1 MPNSTQEMQFENYRP
16 RPPKPEPKAKRKR
29 KSKLKGFLWFLFFVF
44 IVLAAVAS
52 WLIWQE
58 VQTSK
63 YQAKYI
69 HQYAKTLTYDL
80 KNAPT
85 DSIIYPSYGPF
96 DERHGYS
103 KLPQYIDRLL
113 QRNFQVTQQVA
124 FSPALREYAKLGFF
138 PPYHEKAQSGLML
151 LDCRNTD
158 LYEFAYPKRV
168 YQDDDKIPNEIVNT
182 LLFIENRE
190 LWTNEEKLNPVI
202 DWPRFIVAGM
212 SQIAEMMGMNVST
225 AGGSTLAT
233 QIEKFRHSSQGL
245 TLSIKDKLLQIG
257 SASVRVYQQ
266 GEFTE
271 PARKRIIQDYL
282 NTVPLSSAPNHGEVH
297 GIGDGLWAWF
307 GTDFDTANEL
317 LASPHIKGNTEKRA
331 QVFRQV
337 VALMIAQ
344 RRPSYYLLQ
353 GHEDLENLVDS
364 HIRLLGQYYL
374 IDRKLRDAALAQ
386 KLQFKVAK
394 PQKNIHSGADKG
406 INSIRIRTAGML
418 NVGLYDL
425 DRLDLTVN
433 SSLHS
438 DLQQQVSQYLRS
450 LGNAATAE
458 KVGLLGERLLEP
470 GQLQNVL
477 YSFTL
482 YEKTKTANRVRVQT
496 DSTDQPFDIN
506 EGSKLELGSTAKLR
520 VLSTYL
526 EIIAEIHDKY
536 SQKHGIELESIVIEP
551 RDHLTRWAIDY
562 LIVNPDRRLDRML
575 DAALQ
580 REYSASPNEQFFTGG
595 GLHVFNN
602 FKKSEDYKVPT
613 LYQALQDS
621 INLPFV
627 RLMRDI
633 VNYSSS
639 MQNEGNMARLLRN
652 DKDPRREEYLR
663 VFADREGNTFVTKFY
678 RKYKKVEPTERLEL
692 FFDGQSQAETQLTA
706 AYRYLLPN
714 ESVAN
719 FKAFLQ
725 QRLPQKSYTD
735 KRINELYNKYGKDKY
750 NLPDQGYIAR
760 VHPLELWVLNYMNEH
775 PEANLNDIKDASKDQ
790 RQEVYRWLFRTR
802 HKNARDVRVRVMLE
816 VEAFLDIH
824 QRWARLGYPFESMV
838 PSLGSALG
846 SSGDRPAA
854 LAELMGII
862 QNDGYRLPTVR
873 VNQMHFAEHTP
884 YEVRLQN
891 QHTRGERVMRHE
903 VAQALKAAL
912 ANVVENGT
920 ARRLKGIFTDDNGA
934 LLAIGGK
941 TGTGDN
947 RIATQMQGGRKVAT
961 TAMNRTA
968 TFVFYLGDN
977 YFGTLTA
984 FVPGSKADDFSFTSA
999 LPLQVMKGMMPILEP
1014 FVKSSKGMCVQQE
1027 ALLEEE

>member
-1 MPNSTQEMQFENYRP
+1 LPNSTQEMQFENYRP
-16 RPPKPEPKAKRKR
+16 RPPQPEPKAKRQR
-29 KSKLKGFLWFLFFVF
+29 KPRSKGRAWFLLFILVF
-44 IVLAAVAS
+44 CLAI
-52 WLIWQE
+52 LIGQE
-58 VQTSK
+58 IKTSY
-63 YQAKYI
+63 YQSKYI
-69 HQYAKTLTYDL
+69 HQYAKTLTYKL
-80 KNAPT
+80 KNEPT
-85 DSIIYPSYGPF
+85 QSVIYPSYGPF

-124 FSPALREYAKLGFF
+124 FSPALQEYAQMGFF
-138 PPYHEKAQSGLML
+138 PPYHEKAQSGLTL

-158 LYEFAYPKRV
+158 LYEFTYPKRV

-190 LWTNEEKLNPVI
+190 LWTTEPKLNPVI
-202 DWPRFIVAGM
+202 DWPRFVVAGM
-212 SQIAEMMGMNVST
+212 SQIAEMVGMNVST

-257 SASVRVYQQ
+257 SATVRVYQQ
-266 GEFTE
+266 GEITE

-307 GTDFDTANEL
+307 GTDFDTANQL
-317 LASPHIKGNTEKRA
+317 LSSPQIKANAAKRG

-353 GHEDLENLVDS
+353 GHDDLETLVDS

-374 IDRKLRDAALAQ
+374 IDRKLRDAALGQ

-394 PQKNIHSGADKG
+394 PQRNTQSGSDKG
-406 INSIRIRTAGML
+406 VNTIRIRTAGML

-438 DLQQQVSQYLRS
+438 ELQQQVSNYLRS
-450 LGNAATAE
+450 LGQASMAE

-470 GQLQNVL
+470 SQLQNVL

-482 YEKTKTANRVRVQT
+482 YEKTETANRVRVQT

-520 VLSTYL
+520 VLTTYL

-536 SQKHGIELESIVIEP
+536 SKKHGIELESIVIEP

-602 FKKSEDYKVPT
+602 FKKTEDLKVPT
-613 LYQALQDS
+613 MYQALQDS

-678 RKYKKVEPTERLEL
+678 RKYKKVAPNERLEL
-692 FFDGQSQAETQLTA
+692 FFDGQTQAEQQLTA
-706 AYRYLLPN
+706 AYRYLQPN
-714 ESVAN
+714 ESIAA

-725 QRLPQKSYTD
+725 QRLPQNNYTD
-735 KRINELYNKYGKDKY
+735 KRIKDLYNKYGPEKY

-760 VHPLELWVLNYMNEH
+760 VHPLELWVLDYLNQH
-775 PEANLNDIKDASKDQ
+775 PEANLNDMKEASKDE

-802 HKNARDVRVRVMLE
+802 HKNARDVRVQVMLE

-873 VNQMHFAEHTP
+873 INQLHFAENTP
-884 YEVRLQN
+884 YEVRLENQN
-891 QHTRGERVMRHE
+891 TQGERVMRHE

-912 ANVVENGT
+912 GNVVQNGT
-920 ARRLKGIFTDDNGA
+920 ARRLKGIFTNDNGA
-934 LLAIGGK
+934 MLAIGGK

-947 RIATQMQGGRKVAT
+947 RIVTQMQQGRKVAT

-984 FVPGSKADDFSFTSA
+984 FVPGSKSDDFSFTSA
-999 LPLQVMKGMMPILEP
+999 LPLQVMKGMMPILAP
-1014 FVKSSKGMCVQQE
+1014 YVKSSKGMCVLQE
-1027 ALLEEE
+1027 

>member
-16 RPPKPEPKAKRKR
+16 RPPQPEPKAKRQR
-29 KSKLKGFLWFLFFVF
+29 KPRSKGRAWFLLFILVF
-44 IVLAAVAS
+44 CLAI
-52 WLIWQE
+52 LIGQE
-58 VQTSK
+58 IKTSY
-63 YQAKYI
+63 YQSKYI
-69 HQYAKTLTYDL
+69 HQYAKTLTYKL
-80 KNAPT
+80 KNEPT
-85 DSIIYPSYGPF
+85 QSVIYPSYGPF

-124 FSPALREYAKLGFF
+124 FSPALQEYAQMGFF
-138 PPYHEKAQSGLML
+138 PPYHEKAQSGLTL

-158 LYEFAYPKRV
+158 LYEFTYPKRV

-190 LWTNEEKLNPVI
+190 LWTTEPKLNPVI
-202 DWPRFIVAGM
+202 DWPRFVVAGM
-212 SQIAEMMGMNVST
+212 SQIAEMVGMNVST

-257 SASVRVYQQ
+257 SATVRVYQQ
-266 GEFTE
+266 GEITE

-307 GTDFDTANEL
+307 GTDFDTANQL
-317 LASPHIKGNTEKRA
+317 LSSPQIKANAAKRG

-353 GHEDLENLVDS
+353 GHDDLETLVDS

-374 IDRKLRDAALAQ
+374 IDRKLRDAALGQ

-394 PQKNIHSGADKG
+394 PQRNTQSGADKG
-406 INSIRIRTAGML
+406 VNTIRIRTAGML

-438 DLQQQVSQYLRS
+438 ELQQQVSNYLRS
-450 LGNAATAE
+450 LGQASMAE

-470 GQLQNVL
+470 SQLQNVL

-482 YEKTKTANRVRVQT
+482 YEKTETANRVRVQT

-520 VLSTYL
+520 VLATYL

-536 SQKHGIELESIVIEP
+536 SKKHGIELESIVIEP

-602 FKKSEDYKVPT
+602 FKKTEDLKVPT
-613 LYQALQDS
+613 MYQALQDS

-678 RKYKKVEPTERLEL
+678 RKYKKVAPNERLEL
-692 FFDGQSQAETQLTA
+692 FFDGQTQAEQQLTA
-706 AYRYLLPN
+706 AYRYLQPN
-714 ESVAN
+714 ESIAA

-725 QRLPQKSYTD
+725 QRLPQNNYTD
-735 KRINELYNKYGKDKY
+735 KRIKDLYNKYGPEKY

-760 VHPLELWVLNYMNEH
+760 VHPLELWVLDYLNQH
-775 PEANLNDIKDASKDQ
+775 PEANLNDMKEASKDE

-802 HKNARDVRVRVMLE
+802 HKNARDVRVQVMLE

-873 VNQMHFAEHTP
+873 INQLHFAENTP
-884 YEVRLQN
+884 YEVRLENQN
-891 QHTRGERVMRHE
+891 TQGERVMRHE

-912 ANVVENGT
+912 GNVVQNGT
-920 ARRLKGIFTDDNGA
+920 ARRLKGIFTNDNGA
-934 LLAIGGK
+934 MLAIGGK

-947 RIATQMQGGRKVAT
+947 RIVTQMQQGRKVAT

-984 FVPGSKADDFSFTSA
+984 FVPGSKSDDFSFTSA
-999 LPLQVMKGMMPILEP
+999 LPLQVMKGMMPILAP
-1014 FVKSSKGMCVQQE
+1014 YVKSSKGMCV
-1027 ALLEEE
+1027 LEE

>member
-16 RPPKPEPKAKRKR
+16 RPPQPEPKAKRQR
-29 KSKLKGFLWFLFFVF
+29 KPRSKGRAWFLLFILVF
-44 IVLAAVAS
+44 CLAI
-52 WLIWQE
+52 LIGQE
-58 VQTSK
+58 IKTSY
-63 YQAKYI
+63 YQSKYI
-69 HQYAKTLTYDL
+69 HQYAKTLTYKL
-80 KNAPT
+80 KNEPT
-85 DSIIYPSYGPF
+85 QSVIYPSYGPF

-124 FSPALREYAKLGFF
+124 FSPALQEYAQMGFF
-138 PPYHEKAQSGLML
+138 PPYHEKAQSGLTL

-158 LYEFAYPKRV
+158 LYEFTYPKRV

-190 LWTNEEKLNPVI
+190 LWTTEPKLNPVI
-202 DWPRFIVAGM
+202 DWPRFVVAGM
-212 SQIAEMMGMNVST
+212 SQIAEMIGMNVST

-257 SASVRVYQQ
+257 SATVRVYQQ
-266 GEFTE
+266 GEITE

-307 GTDFDTANEL
+307 GTDFDTANQL
-317 LASPHIKGNTEKRA
+317 LSSPQIKANAAKRG

-353 GHEDLENLVDS
+353 GHDDLETLVDS

-374 IDRKLRDAALAQ
+374 IDRKLRDAALGQ

-394 PQKNIHSGADKG
+394 PQRNTQSGADKG
-406 INSIRIRTAGML
+406 VNTIRIRTAGML

-438 DLQQQVSQYLRS
+438 ELQQQVSNYLRS
-450 LGNAATAE
+450 LGQASMAE

-470 GQLQNVL
+470 SQLQNVL

-482 YEKTKTANRVRVQT
+482 YEKTETANRVRVQT

-520 VLSTYL
+520 VLATYL

-536 SQKHGIELESIVIEP
+536 SKKHGIELESIVIEP

-602 FKKSEDYKVPT
+602 FKKTEDLKVPT
-613 LYQALQDS
+613 MYQALQDS

-678 RKYKKVEPTERLEL
+678 RKYKKVAPNERLEL
-692 FFDGQSQAETQLTA
+692 FFDGQTQAEQQLTA
-706 AYRYLLPN
+706 AYRYLQPN
-714 ESVAN
+714 ESIAA

-725 QRLPQKSYTD
+725 QRLPQNNYTD
-735 KRINELYNKYGKDKY
+735 KRIKDLYNKYGPEKY

-760 VHPLELWVLNYMNEH
+760 VHPLELWVLDYLNQH
-775 PEANLNDIKDASKDQ
+775 PEANLNDMKEASKDE

-802 HKNARDVRVRVMLE
+802 HKNARDVRVQVMLE

-873 VNQMHFAEHTP
+873 INQLHFAENTP
-884 YEVRLQN
+884 YEVRLENQN
-891 QHTRGERVMRHE
+891 TQGERVMRHE

-912 ANVVENGT
+912 GNVVQNGT
-920 ARRLKGIFTDDNGA
+920 ARRLKGIFTNDNGA
-934 LLAIGGK
+934 MLAIGGK

-947 RIATQMQGGRKVAT
+947 RIVTQMQQGRKVAT

-984 FVPGSKADDFSFTSA
+984 FVPGSKSDDFSFTSA
-999 LPLQVMKGMMPILEP
+999 LPLQVMKGMMPILAP
-1014 FVKSSKGMCVQQE
+1014 YVKSSKGMCV
-1027 ALLEEE
+1027 LEE

>member
-1 MPNSTQEMQFENYRP
+1 MQEMKFENYRP
-16 RPPKPEPKAKRKR
+16 RPPQPEPKVKSKRKVSA
-29 KSKLKGFLWFLFFVF
+29 KKCMWFLFFVF
-44 IVLAAVAS
+44 ILGLGI
-52 WLIWQE
+52 LIAQE
-58 VQTSK
+58 VKTSF
-63 YQAKYI
+63 YQAKYVS
-69 HQYAKTLTYDL
+69 QYAKKLTYEL
-80 KNAPT
+80 KNEPT
-85 DSIIYPSYGPF
+85 QSIIYPSYGPF

-103 KLPQYIDRLL
+103 KLPQYIERLL
-113 QRNFQVTQQVA
+113 QRNFQVTQQVT
-124 FSPALREYAKLGFF
+124 FSPALLEYAQLGFF
-138 PPYHEKAQSGLML
+138 PPYHEKAQSGLTL

-158 LYEFAYPKRV
+158 LYEFTYPKRV

-190 LWTNEEKLNPVI
+190 LWTTEEKLNPVI
-202 DWPRFIVAGM
+202 DWPRFFVGGM
-212 SQIAEMMGMNVST
+212 SQIAEMLGMNVST

-257 SASVRVYQQ
+257 SATVRVYQQ
-266 GEFTE
+266 GEKTE
-271 PARKRIIQDYL
+271 PARKRIVQDYL

-307 GTDFDTANEL
+307 GTDFDTANKL
-317 LASPHIKGNTEKRA
+317 LASPEIKANTAKRA

-353 GHEDLENLVDS
+353 GHEDLEKLVDS

-374 IDRKLRDAALAQ
+374 IDQNLRDAALAQ
-386 KLQFKVAK
+386 RLQFKVTK
-394 PQKNIHSGADKG
+394 PQRNIQSGTDKG
-406 INSIRIRTAGML
+406 VNTIRIRTAGML

-438 DLQQQVSQYLRS
+438 ELQQKVSHYLRS
-450 LGNAATAE
+450 LAQTSKAE
-458 KVGLLGERLLEP
+458 QVGLLGERLLEP
-470 GQLQNVL
+470 SQLKNVL

-482 YEKTKTANRVRVQT
+482 YERTDTANRVRVQT

-520 VLSTYL
+520 VLTTYL

-536 SQKHGIELESIVIEP
+536 ASKHGIELESIVIEP

-562 LIVNPDRRLDRML
+562 LIVNPDRRLERML
-575 DAALQ
+575 DAALK

-602 FKKSEDYKVPT
+602 FKKSEDFKVPT

-621 INLPFV
+621 VNLPFV

-663 VFADREGNTFVTKFY
+663 EFADREGNTFVTKFY
-678 RKYKKVEPTERLEL
+678 RKYKNVAPAERLKL
-692 FFDGQSQAETQLTA
+692 FFDGQSQSEQQLVA
-706 AYRYLLPN
+706 AYRYLQPY
-714 ESVAN
+714 ESMAA

-725 QRLPQKSYTD
+725 QRIPQKNYSD
-735 KRINELYNKYGKDKY
+735 RRIKELYDKYGPEKY

-760 VHPLELWVLNYMNEH
+760 VHPLELWVLDYLDQH
-775 PEANLNDIKDASKDQ
+775 PEANLNDVKEASKAQ
-790 RQEVYRWLFRTR
+790 RQEVYRWLFKTR
-802 HKNARDVRVRVMLE
+802 HKNARDVRVQVMLE

-873 VNQMHFAEHTP
+873 INQLHFAENTP

-891 QHTRGERVMRHE
+891 QNTQGERVMRHE
-903 VAQALKAAL
+903 VAQALKVAL
-912 ANVVENGT
+912 SNVVQNGT
-920 ARRLKGIFTDDNGA
+920 ARRLKGIFADDNGA
-934 LLAIGGK
+934 MLAIGGK

-947 RIATQMQGGRKVAT
+947 RIVTQMQQGRKVAT

-984 FVPGSKADDFSFTSA
+984 FVPGSKSDDFSFTSA
-999 LPLQVMKGMMPILEP
+999 LPLQVMKGMMPIIAP
-1014 FVKSSKGMCVQQE
+1014 YIKKTNGMCAVE
-1027 ALLEEE
+1027 APME

>member
-1 MPNSTQEMQFENYRP
+1 MANSTQEMKFENYRP
-16 RPPKPEPKAKRKR
+16 RPPQPEPKVKPKVRSNGRA
-29 KSKLKGFLWFLFFVF
+29 WFLFF
-44 IVLAAVAS
+44 ILILCVAI
-52 WLIWQE
+52 LIGQE
-58 VQTSK
+58 IKTSF
-63 YQAKYI
+63 YQAKYVN
-69 HQYAKTLTYDL
+69 QYAQKLTYEL
-80 KNAPT
+80 KSEPT
-85 DSIIYPSYGPF
+85 SSIIYPSYGPF

-103 KLPQYIDRLL
+103 KLPQYIDKLL
-113 QRNFQVTQQVA
+113 QRNFQITQQVA
-124 FSPALREYAKLGFF
+124 FSPALQEYAQLGFF
-138 PPYHEKAQSGLML
+138 PPYHEKAQSGLTL

-158 LYEFAYPKRV
+158 LYHFSYPKRV

-190 LWTNEEKLNPVI
+190 LWTTEARLNPVI
-202 DWPRFIVAGM
+202 DWPRFVVAGM
-212 SQIAEMMGMNVST
+212 SQIAEMIGMNVSS

-257 SASVRVYQQ
+257 SATVRVYQQ
-266 GEFTE
+266 GDNTE
-271 PARKRIIQDYL
+271 LARKRIVQDYL

-307 GTDFDTANEL
+307 GTDFNMANEL
-317 LASPHIKGNTEKRA
+317 LAAPQIKANAAKRA

-337 VALMIAQ
+337 VALVIAQ

-353 GHEDLENLVDS
+353 GREDLEHLVDS

-374 IDRKLRDAALAQ
+374 IDRGLKDAALAQ
-386 KLQFKVAK
+386 RLQFKVTS
-394 PQKNIHSGADKG
+394 PQVNPPSLAADKG
-406 INSIRIRTAGML
+406 VNTIRIRTAGVL

-438 DLQQQVSQYLRS
+438 ELQQQVSHYLRS
-450 LGNAATAE
+450 LGTVSTAE
-458 KVGLLGERLLEP
+458 QVGLLGERLLEAN
-470 GQLQNVL
+470 QLQNVL

-482 YEKTKTANRVRVQT
+482 YERTDTANRVRVQT

-520 VLSTYL
+520 VLATYL

-536 SQKHGIELESIVIEP
+536 ANKHGIELESIIIEP

-562 LIVNPDRRLDRML
+562 LIANPERRLDSML

-580 REYSASPNEQFFTGG
+580 RQYSASPNEQFFTGG

-602 FKKSEDYKVPT
+602 FKKAEDFKTPT
-613 LYQALQDS
+613 IYQALQDS

-639 MQNEGNMARLLRN
+639 MQNEGNMAQLLRN
-652 DKDPRREEYLR
+652 DKAPRREEYLR
-663 VFADREGNTFVTKFY
+663 IFADREGNTFVTKFY
-678 RKYKKVEPTERLEL
+678 RKYKQVAPNERLEL
-692 FFDGQSQAETQLTA
+692 FFGSQTQAEQQLTS
-706 AYRYLLPN
+706 AYRYLQPN
-714 ESVAN
+714 EPIAA
-719 FKAFLQ
+719 FKAFLL
-725 QRLPQKSYTD
+725 QRLPQKNYSD
-735 KRINELYNKYGKDKY
+735 KRIKELYNKYGPEKY

-760 VHPLELWVLNYMNEH
+760 VHPLELWVVDYLNQH
-775 PEANLNDIKDASKDQ
+775 PEANLNDVREASKDE
-790 RQEVYRWLFRTR
+790 RQEVYRWLFKTR
-802 HKNARDVRVRVMLE
+802 HKNARDVRVQVMLE

-824 QRWARLGYPFESMV
+824 QRWVRLGYPFESMV

-862 QNDGYRLPTVR
+862 QNDGVRLATVR
-873 VNQMHFAEHTP
+873 INKLHFAAETP

-891 QHTRGERVMRHE
+891 QITQGERVMRHE
-903 VAQALKAAL
+903 VAQALKVAL
-912 ANVVENGT
+912 ANVVQNGT
-920 ARRLKGIFTDDNGA
+920 ARRLKGLFTDDNGA
-934 LLAIGGK
+934 MLAIGGK

-947 RIATQMQGGRKVAT
+947 RIVTQMQQGRKVAT
-961 TAMNRTA
+961 TAINRTA

-984 FVPGSKADDFSFTSA
+984 FVPGSKSNDFSFTSA
-999 LPLQVMKGMMPILEP
+999 LPLQVMKGMMPILAP
-1014 FVKSSKGMCVQQE
+1014 YVKKPKGMCAAE
-1027 ALLEEE
+1027 APLE

>member
-1 MPNSTQEMQFENYRP
+1 MPNSPSEMKFENYRP
-16 RPPKPEPKAKRKR
+16 RPPQPEPKVKVKTPRKAR
-29 KSKLKGFLWFLFFVF
+29 SKGRVWFLFF
-44 IVLAAVAS
+44 I
-52 WLIWQE
+52 LICCIALLIGLE
-58 VQTSK
+58 VKTSF

-69 HQYAKTLTYDL
+69 NQHAKTLTYELD
-80 KNAPT
+80 NSPSTAV
-85 DSIIYPSYGPF
+85 IYPSYGPF

-124 FSPALREYAKLGFF
+124 FSPALLEYAQLGFF
-138 PPYHEKAQSGLML
+138 PPYHEKAQSGLTL

-190 LWTNEEKLNPVI
+190 LWTTEDKLNPVI
-202 DWPRFIVAGM
+202 DWPRFVVAGM
-212 SQIAEMMGMNVST
+212 SQIAEMVGMNVST

-266 GEFTE
+266 GENTE
-271 PARKRIIQDYL
+271 PARKRIVQDYL

-307 GTDFDTANEL
+307 GTDFDTANKL
-317 LASPHIKGNTEKRA
+317 LASPQIKGNAAKRG

-374 IDRKLRDAALAQ
+374 IDRGLRDAALAQ
-386 KLQFKVAK
+386 KLQFRVTK
-394 PQKNIHSGADKG
+394 PQRNTQSGADKG
-406 INSIRIRTAGML
+406 VNTVRIRTAGML

-438 DLQQQVSQYLRS
+438 DLQQQVSHYLRS
-450 LGNAATAE
+450 LAQVSTAE
-458 KVGLLGERLLEP
+458 QVGLLGERLLEP
-470 GQLQNVL
+470 SQLQNVL

-482 YEKTKTANRVRVQT
+482 YERTDTANRVRVQT

-520 VLSTYL
+520 VMATYL
-526 EIIAEIHDKY
+526 EIIAEIHEKY
-536 SQKHGIELESIVIEP
+536 SKKHGIELESIIIEP

-580 REYSASPNEQFFTGG
+580 REYSASTSEQFFTGG

-602 FKKSEDYKVPT
+602 FKKSEDVKTPT

-639 MQNEGNMARLLRN
+639 MQNEGNMAQLLRN
-652 DKDPRREEYLR
+652 DKDPRRDEYLR

-678 RKYKKVEPTERLEL
+678 RKYKKVAANERFGM
-692 FFDGQSQAETQLTA
+692 FFDGLSQSEQQLTS
-706 AYRYLLPN
+706 AYRYLLPD
-714 ESVAN
+714 ESMSA

-725 QRLPQKSYTD
+725 QRLPQVSYTD
-735 KRINELYNKYGKDKY
+735 GRIKSLYNKYGPDKY

-760 VHPLELWVLNYMNEH
+760 VHPLELWVLDYLNHN
-775 PEANLNDIKDASKDQ
+775 PDANLNDVKQASEAQ

-802 HKNARDVRVRVMLE
+802 HKNARDVRVQVMLE

-824 QRWARLGYPFESMV
+824 QRWARLGYPFDAMV

-873 VNQMHFAEHTP
+873 INQLHFAADTP
-884 YEVRLQN
+884 YEVTLQN
-891 QHTRGERVMRHE
+891 QNTQGERVMRHE

-912 ANVVENGT
+912 ANVVQNGT
-920 ARRLKGIFTDDNGA
+920 ARRLKGIFTDEKGEM
-934 LLAIGGK
+934 LAIGGK

-947 RIATQMQGGRKVAT
+947 RIVTQMQQGKKVAT

-968 TFVFYLGDN
+968 TFVFYLGDK

-984 FVPGSKADDFSFTSA
+984 FVPGSKSDDFSFTSA
-999 LPLQVMKGMMPILEP
+999 LPLQVMKGMMPILSP
-1014 FVKSSKGMCVQQE
+1014 YVKTEQGMCVVNE
-1027 ALLEEE
+1027 

>member
-16 RPPKPEPKAKRKR
+16 RPPQPEPKVKP
-29 KSKLKGFLWFLFFVF
+29 KSKSRAWLWCGILLLIPVTGVTVFLV
-44 IVLAAVAS
+44 
-52 WLIWQE
+52 QE
-58 VQTSK
+58 ITTSK

-69 HQYAKTLTYDL
+69 HEYAKTLTYKL
-80 KNAPT
+80 QNAPT
-85 DSIIYPSYGPF
+85 QSIIYPSYGPF

-113 QRNFQVTQQVA
+113 QRNYQITQQVA
-124 FSPALREYAKLGFF
+124 FSPALREYAELGFF
-138 PPYHEKAQSGLML
+138 PPYHEKAQSGINL

-158 LYEFAYPKRV
+158 LYQFTYPKRV
-168 YQDDDKIPNEIVNT
+168 FQDDDKIPSEIVNT

-190 LWTNEEKLNPVI
+190 LWTNQPRLNPVI
-202 DWPRFIVAGM
+202 DWPRFVVAGM
-212 SQIAEMMGMNVST
+212 SQIAEMVGMNVST

-266 GEFTE
+266 GEVTE

-307 GTDFDTANEL
+307 GTDFETAKEL
-317 LASPHIKGNTEKRA
+317 LSSAQTKANAAQRG

-353 GHEDLENLVDS
+353 GHADLENLADS
-364 HIRLLGQYYL
+364 HIRLLAQYSL
-374 IDRKLRDAALAQ
+374 IDSKLRDAALAQ
-386 KLQFKVAK
+386 KLQFKSVK
-394 PQKNIHSGADKG
+394 PQRNVQSGADKG
-406 INSIRIRTAGML
+406 VNSIRIRTAGML

-438 DLQQQVSQYLRS
+438 DLQQQVSHYLRS
-450 LGNAATAE
+450 LGQVSTAE

-470 GQLQNVL
+470 SQLPNVL

-520 VLSTYL
+520 VLTTYL
-526 EIIAEIHDKY
+526 EIIAEIHEKY
-536 SQKHGIELESIVIEP
+536 SNKHGIELESIVIEP

-580 REYSASPNEQFFTGG
+580 REYSASTAEQFFTGG

-602 FKKSEDYKVPT
+602 FKKTEDDRVPT

-621 INLPFV
+621 VNLPFV

-652 DKDPRREEYLR
+652 DKDPRRDEYLR

-678 RKYKKVEPTERLEL
+678 RKYKKIDPNQRLIV
-692 FFDGQSQAETQLTA
+692 FFDGLSQSEQQLSA
-706 AYRYLLPN
+706 AYRYLQPN
-714 ESVAN
+714 ESVTAFKTFLRQRMPQAN
-719 FKAFLQ
+719 I
-725 QRLPQKSYTD
+725 TD
-735 KRINELYNKYGKDKY
+735 KRVKELYNKYGPDKY
-750 NLPDQGYIAR
+750 NLGDQGYIAR
-760 VHPLELWVLNYMNEH
+760 VHPLELWVVDYLNQS
-775 PEANLNDIKDASKDQ
+775 PEANLNDVKEASTEQ
-790 RQEVYRWLFRTR
+790 RQEVYRWLFKTR
-802 HKNARDVRVRVMLE
+802 HRNARDVRVQVMLE
-816 VEAFLDIH
+816 VEAFLDIQ
-824 QRWARLGYPFESMV
+824 QRWARLGYPFETLV
-838 PSLGSALG
+838 PSLGTALG

-873 VNQMHFAEHTP
+873 INELHFAEHTP

-891 QHTRGERVMRHE
+891 QQNPPERVMRHE

-912 ANVVENGT
+912 ANVAQNGT
-920 ARRLKGIFTDDNGA
+920 ARRLKGIFTDENGVM
-934 LLAIGGK
+934 LAIGGK

-947 RIATQMQGGRKVAT
+947 RIVTQMDQGRKVAT

-984 FVPGSKADDFSFTSA
+984 FVPGSKSDDFSFTSA
-999 LPLQVMKGMMPILEP
+999 LPLQVMKGMMPILQP
-1014 FVKSSKGMCVQQE
+1014 YVKSSKGMCAVQ
-1027 ALLEEE
+1027 EE

>member
-1 MPNSTQEMQFENYRP
+1 MPDPTQEMQFENYRP
-16 RPPKPEPKAKRKR
+16 RPPQPEPKAKRQR
-29 KSKLKGFLWFLFFVF
+29 KPRSKGRVWFLVF
-44 IVLAAVAS
+44 ILVFCLAI
-52 WLIWQE
+52 LIGQE
-58 VQTSK
+58 VKTSY
-63 YQAKYI
+63 YQSKYI
-69 HQYAKTLTYDL
+69 HQYAKTLTYTL
-80 KNAPT
+80 ENQPT
-85 DSIIYPSYGPF
+85 QSVIYPSYGPF

-103 KLPQYIDRLL
+103 KLPHYIDRLL

-124 FSPALREYAKLGFF
+124 FSPALREYAQMGFF
-138 PPYHEKAQSGLML
+138 PPYHEKAQSGLSL

-158 LYEFAYPKRV
+158 LYAFTYPKRV

-190 LWTNEEKLNPVI
+190 LWTTEPKLNPVI
-202 DWPRFIVAGM
+202 DWPRFIVGGM
-212 SQIAEMMGMNVST
+212 SQIAEMVGMNVST

-257 SASVRVYQQ
+257 SATVRVYQQ
-266 GEFTE
+266 GEITE

-307 GTDFDTANEL
+307 GTDFDTANQL
-317 LASPHIKGNTEKRA
+317 LSAPHIKANEAKRG

-353 GHEDLENLVDS
+353 GHDDLETLVDS

-374 IDRKLRDAALAQ
+374 IDRKLRDAALGQ
-386 KLQFKVAK
+386 KLQFSVSK
-394 PQKNIHSGADKG
+394 PLRNTQSGADKG
-406 INSIRIRTAGML
+406 VNAIRIRTAGML

-425 DRLDLTVN
+425 DRLDLSVN

-438 DLQQQVSQYLRS
+438 ELQQQVSHYLRS
-450 LGNAATAE
+450 LGQSSTAE

-470 GQLQNVL
+470 SQLQNVL

-482 YEKTKTANRVRVQT
+482 YEKTETANRVRVQT

-520 VLSTYL
+520 VLATYL
-526 EIIAEIHDKY
+526 EIIAEIHEKY
-536 SQKHGIELESIVIEP
+536 STKHGIELESIVIEP

-575 DAALQ
+575 DAALR
-580 REYSASPNEQFFTGG
+580 REYSASANEQFFTGG

-602 FKKSEDYKVPT
+602 FKKTEDLKVPT
-613 LYQALQDS
+613 LYQALQES

-678 RKYKKVEPTERLEL
+678 RKYKPVAPNERLEL
-692 FFDGQSQAETQLTA
+692 FFNGQTKAEQQLAA
-706 AYRYLLPN
+706 AYRYLQPN
-714 ESVAN
+714 ESIAS

-725 QRLPQKSYTD
+725 QRLPQNNYTD
-735 KRINELYNKYGKDKY
+735 KHIKDLYNKYGPKKY

-760 VHPLELWVLNYMNEH
+760 VHPLELWVLDYLRQH
-775 PEANLNDIKDASKDQ
+775 PEANLNDLKEASKDE

-802 HKNARDVRVRVMLE
+802 HRNARDVRVQVMLE

-873 VNQMHFAEHTP
+873 INQLHFAEDTP
-884 YEVRLQN
+884 YEVRLESQN
-891 QHTRGERVMRHE
+891 TQGEQVMRHE

-912 ANVVENGT
+912 GNVVQNGT
-920 ARRLKGIFTDDNGA
+920 ARRLKGIFTYDNGA
-934 LLAIGGK
+934 MLAIGGK

-947 RIATQMQGGRKVAT
+947 RIVTQMQQGRKVAT

-984 FVPGSKADDFSFTSA
+984 FVPGSKSDDFSFTSA
-999 LPLQVMKGMMPILEP
+999 LPLQVMKGMMPILSP
-1014 FVKSSKGMCVQQE
+1014 YVKLSKGMCVRE
-1027 ALLEEE
+1027 D

>member
-1 MPNSTQEMQFENYRP
+1 MPNSTQEMKFENYRP
-16 RPPKPEPKAKRKR
+16 RPPQPEPKAKSAPKASSSARAW
-29 KSKLKGFLWFLFFVF
+29 LLFF
-44 IVLAAVAS
+44 I
-52 WLIWQE
+52 LILCLVILIGQE
-58 VQTSK
+58 VKTSYYQSK
-63 YQAKYI
+63 YL
-69 HQYAKTLTYDL
+69 HQYAKTLTYEL

-85 DSIIYPSYGPF
+85 QSVIYPSYGPF

-103 KLPQYIDRLL
+103 KLPQYLDRLL
-113 QRNFQVTQQVA
+113 QRNFQITRQVA
-124 FSPALREYAKLGFF
+124 FSPALEQYANLGFF
-138 PPYHEKAQSGLML
+138 PPYHEKAQSGLTL

-158 LYEFAYPKRV
+158 LYTFSYPKRV

-190 LWTNEEKLNPVI
+190 LWTNEDKLNPVI
-202 DWPRFIVAGM
+202 DWPRFVVAGF
-212 SQIAEMMGMNVST
+212 SQIAEMLGMNVAT

-257 SASVRVYQQ
+257 SASIRVYQQ
-266 GEFTE
+266 GEKTE
-271 PARKRIIQDYL
+271 PARKRIVQDYL

-307 GTDFDTANEL
+307 GTDFDTANQL
-317 LASPHIKGNTEKRA
+317 LASPQIKANAAKRG
-331 QVFRQV
+331 QVFRQI

-353 GHEDLENLVDS
+353 GHEDLEQLVDS

-374 IDRKLRDAALAQ
+374 IDRGLRDAALAQ
-386 KLQFKVAK
+386 RLQFKQVK
-394 PQKNIHSGADKG
+394 PQRNVQSGNDKG
-406 INSIRIRTAGML
+406 VNAIRIRTAGML
-418 NVGLYDL
+418 STGLYDL

-433 SSLHS
+433 STLHS
-438 DLQQQVSQYLRS
+438 ELQQQVSGYLRS
-450 LGNAATAE
+450 LGDSAMAA

-470 GQLQNVL
+470 SQLNNVL

-482 YEKTKTANRVRVQT
+482 YERTDTANRVRVQT

-520 VLSTYL
+520 VLATYL
-526 EIIAEIHDKY
+526 EIIAEIHEKY
-536 SQKHGIELESIVIEP
+536 ATKHGIELESIIIEP

-575 DAALQ
+575 NAALM
-580 REYSASPNEQFFTGG
+580 REYSASPHEQFFTGG

-602 FKKSEDYKVPT
+602 FKKTEDLKVPT

-639 MQNEGNMARLLRN
+639 MQNEGNMAQLLRN

-678 RKYKKVEPTERLEL
+678 RKYKKVAANARFAM
-692 FFDGQSQAETQLTA
+692 FFDGLSQSEQQLSA
-706 AYRYLLPN
+706 AYRYLQPDEPL
-714 ESVAN
+714 SA

-725 QRLPQKSYTD
+725 QRLPQANLSER
-735 KRINELYNKYGKDKY
+735 RIKDLYNKYGPAKY

-760 VHPLELWVLNYMNEH
+760 VHPLELWVLAYLNQH
-775 PEANLNDIKDASKDQ
+775 PDANLTAVKDASKAQ
-790 RQEVYRWLFRTR
+790 RQEVYRWLFKTR
-802 HKNARDVRVRVMLE
+802 HKNARDVRVQVMLE
-816 VEAFLDIH
+816 VEAFLDIQ
-824 QRWARLGYPFESMV
+824 QRWARLGYPFETMV

-862 QNDGYRLPTVR
+862 QNDGIRLPTVR
-873 VNQMHFAEHTP
+873 INQLHFAENTP
-884 YEVRLQN
+884 YEVLLQN
-891 QHTRGERVMRHE
+891 QYTQGERVMRPE

-912 ANVVENGT
+912 ANVVQNGT
-920 ARRLKGIFTDDNGA
+920 ARRLRGIFADEQGA
-934 LLAIGGK
+934 MLAIGGK

-947 RIATQMQGGRKVAT
+947 RIVTQMQQGKKVAT

-968 TFVFYLGDN
+968 TFVFYLGDD

-984 FVPGSKADDFSFTSA
+984 FVPGSKSDDFSFTSA
-999 LPLQVMKGMMPILEP
+999 LPLQVMKGMMPIITPYLQQP
-1014 FVKSSKGMCVQQE
+1014 KGMC
-1027 ALLEEE
+1027 ALPESATAP

>member
-16 RPPKPEPKAKRKR
+16 RPPQPEPKAKRQR
-29 KSKLKGFLWFLFFVF
+29 KPRSKGRAWFLLFILVF
-44 IVLAAVAS
+44 CLAI
-52 WLIWQE
+52 LIGQE
-58 VQTSK
+58 IKTSY
-63 YQAKYI
+63 YQSKYI
-69 HQYAKTLTYDL
+69 HQYAKTLTYKL
-80 KNAPT
+80 KNEPT
-85 DSIIYPSYGPF
+85 QSVIYPSYGPF

-124 FSPALREYAKLGFF
+124 FSPALQEYAQMGFF
-138 PPYHEKAQSGLML
+138 PPYHEKAQSGLTL

-158 LYEFAYPKRV
+158 LYEFTYPKRV

-190 LWTNEEKLNPVI
+190 LWTTEPKLNPVI
-202 DWPRFIVAGM
+202 DWPRFVVAGM
-212 SQIAEMMGMNVST
+212 SQIAEMVGMNVST

-257 SASVRVYQQ
+257 SATVRVYQQ
-266 GEFTE
+266 GEITE

-307 GTDFDTANEL
+307 GTDFDTANQL
-317 LASPHIKGNTEKRA
+317 LSSPQIKANAAKRG

-353 GHEDLENLVDS
+353 GHDDLETLVDS

-374 IDRKLRDAALAQ
+374 IDRKLRDAALGQ

-394 PQKNIHSGADKG
+394 PQRNTQSGADKG
-406 INSIRIRTAGML
+406 VNTIRIRTAGML

-438 DLQQQVSQYLRS
+438 ELQQQVSNYLRS
-450 LGNAATAE
+450 LGQASMAE

-470 GQLQNVL
+470 SQLQNVL

-482 YEKTKTANRVRVQT
+482 YEKTETANRVRVQT

-506 EGSKLELGSTAKLR
+506 EGSKLELGSTAKFR
-520 VLSTYL
+520 VLATYL

-536 SQKHGIELESIVIEP
+536 SKKHGIELESIVIEP

-602 FKKSEDYKVPT
+602 FKKTEDLKVPT
-613 LYQALQDS
+613 MYQALQDS

-678 RKYKKVEPTERLEL
+678 RKYKKVAPNERLEL
-692 FFDGQSQAETQLTA
+692 FFDGQTQAEQQLTA
-706 AYRYLLPN
+706 AYRYLQPN
-714 ESVAN
+714 ESIAA

-725 QRLPQKSYTD
+725 QRLPQNNYTD
-735 KRINELYNKYGKDKY
+735 KRIKDLYNKYGPEKY

-760 VHPLELWVLNYMNEH
+760 VHPLELWVLDYLNQH
-775 PEANLNDIKDASKDQ
+775 PEANLNDMKEASKDE

-802 HKNARDVRVRVMLE
+802 HKNARDVRVQVMLE

-873 VNQMHFAEHTP
+873 INQLHFAENTP
-884 YEVRLQN
+884 YEVRLENQN
-891 QHTRGERVMRHE
+891 TQGERVMRHE

-912 ANVVENGT
+912 GNVVQNGT
-920 ARRLKGIFTDDNGA
+920 ARRLKGIFTNDNGA
-934 LLAIGGK
+934 MLAIGGK

-947 RIATQMQGGRKVAT
+947 RIVTQMQQGRKVAT

-984 FVPGSKADDFSFTSA
+984 FVPGSKSDDFSFTSA
-999 LPLQVMKGMMPILEP
+999 LPLQVMKGMMPILAP
-1014 FVKSSKGMCVQQE
+1014 YVKSSKGMCV
-1027 ALLEEE
+1027 LEELEE

>member
-16 RPPKPEPKAKRKR
+16 RPPQPEPKAKRQR
-29 KSKLKGFLWFLFFVF
+29 KPRSKGRAWFLLFILVF
-44 IVLAAVAS
+44 CLAI
-52 WLIWQE
+52 LIGQE
-58 VQTSK
+58 IKTSY
-63 YQAKYI
+63 YQSKYI
-69 HQYAKTLTYDL
+69 HQYAKTLTYKL
-80 KNAPT
+80 KNEPT
-85 DSIIYPSYGPF
+85 QSVIYPSYGPF

-124 FSPALREYAKLGFF
+124 FSPALQEYAQMGFF
-138 PPYHEKAQSGLML
+138 PPYHEKAQSGLTL

-158 LYEFAYPKRV
+158 LYEFTYPKRV

-190 LWTNEEKLNPVI
+190 LWTTEPKLNPVI
-202 DWPRFIVAGM
+202 DWPRFVVAGM
-212 SQIAEMMGMNVST
+212 SQIAEMIGMNVST

-257 SASVRVYQQ
+257 SATVRVYQQ
-266 GEFTE
+266 GEITE

-307 GTDFDTANEL
+307 GTDFDTANQL
-317 LASPHIKGNTEKRA
+317 LSSPQIKANAAKRG

-353 GHEDLENLVDS
+353 GHDDLETLVDS

-374 IDRKLRDAALAQ
+374 IDRKLRDAALGQ

-394 PQKNIHSGADKG
+394 PQRNTQSGADKG
-406 INSIRIRTAGML
+406 VNTIRIRTAGML

-438 DLQQQVSQYLRS
+438 ELQQQVSNYLRS
-450 LGNAATAE
+450 LGQTSMAE

-470 GQLQNVL
+470 SQLQNVL

-482 YEKTKTANRVRVQT
+482 YEKTETANRVRVQT

-520 VLSTYL
+520 VLATYL

-536 SQKHGIELESIVIEP
+536 SKKHGIELESIVIEP

-602 FKKSEDYKVPT
+602 FKKTEDLKVPT
-613 LYQALQDS
+613 MYQALQDS

-678 RKYKKVEPTERLEL
+678 RKYKKVAPNERLEL
-692 FFDGQSQAETQLTA
+692 FFDGQTQAEQQLTA
-706 AYRYLLPN
+706 AYRYLQPN
-714 ESVAN
+714 ESIAA

-725 QRLPQKSYTD
+725 QRLPQNNYTD
-735 KRINELYNKYGKDKY
+735 KRIKDLYNKYGPEKY

-760 VHPLELWVLNYMNEH
+760 VHPLELWVLDYLNQH
-775 PEANLNDIKDASKDQ
+775 PEANLNDMKEASKDE

-802 HKNARDVRVRVMLE
+802 HKNARDVRVQVMLE

-873 VNQMHFAEHTP
+873 INQLHFAENTP
-884 YEVRLQN
+884 YEVRLENQN
-891 QHTRGERVMRHE
+891 TQGERVMRHE

-912 ANVVENGT
+912 GNVVQNGT
-920 ARRLKGIFTDDNGA
+920 ARRLKGIFTNDNGA
-934 LLAIGGK
+934 MLAIGGK

-947 RIATQMQGGRKVAT
+947 RIVTQMQQGRKVAT

-984 FVPGSKADDFSFTSA
+984 FVPGSKSDDFSFTSA
-999 LPLQVMKGMMPILEP
+999 LPLQVMKGMMPILAP
-1014 FVKSSKGMCVQQE
+1014 YVKSSKGMCV
-1027 ALLEEE
+1027 LEE

>member
-16 RPPKPEPKAKRKR
+16 RPPQPEPKAKRQR
-29 KSKLKGFLWFLFFVF
+29 KPRSKGRAWFLLFILVF
-44 IVLAAVAS
+44 CLAI
-52 WLIWQE
+52 LIGQE
-58 VQTSK
+58 IKTSY
-63 YQAKYI
+63 YQSKYI
-69 HQYAKTLTYDL
+69 HQYAKTLTYKL
-80 KNAPT
+80 KNEPT
-85 DSIIYPSYGPF
+85 QSVIYPSYGPF

-124 FSPALREYAKLGFF
+124 FSPALQEYAQMGFF
-138 PPYHEKAQSGLML
+138 PPYHEKAQSGLTL

-158 LYEFAYPKRV
+158 LYEFTYPKRV

-190 LWTNEEKLNPVI
+190 LWTTEPKLNPVI
-202 DWPRFIVAGM
+202 DWPRFVVAGM
-212 SQIAEMMGMNVST
+212 SQIAEMIGMNVST

-257 SASVRVYQQ
+257 SATVRVYQQ
-266 GEFTE
+266 GEITE

-307 GTDFDTANEL
+307 GTDFDTANQL
-317 LASPHIKGNTEKRA
+317 LSSPQIKANAAKRG

-353 GHEDLENLVDS
+353 GHDDLETLVDS

-374 IDRKLRDAALAQ
+374 IDRKLRDAALGQ

-394 PQKNIHSGADKG
+394 PQRNTQSGADKG
-406 INSIRIRTAGML
+406 VNTIRIRTAGML

-438 DLQQQVSQYLRS
+438 ELQQQVSNYLRS
-450 LGNAATAE
+450 LGQTSMAE

-470 GQLQNVL
+470 SQLQNVL

-482 YEKTKTANRVRVQT
+482 YEKTETANRVRVQT

-520 VLSTYL
+520 VLATYL

-536 SQKHGIELESIVIEP
+536 SKKHGIELESIVIEP

-580 REYSASPNEQFFTGG
+580 REYSASPHEQFFTGG

-602 FKKSEDYKVPT
+602 FKKTEDLKVPT
-613 LYQALQDS
+613 MYQALQDS

-678 RKYKKVEPTERLEL
+678 RKYKKVAPNERLEL
-692 FFDGQSQAETQLTA
+692 FFDGQTQAEQQLTA
-706 AYRYLLPN
+706 AYRYLQPN
-714 ESVAN
+714 ESIAA

-725 QRLPQKSYTD
+725 QRLPQNNYTD
-735 KRINELYNKYGKDKY
+735 KRIKDLYNKYGPEKY

-760 VHPLELWVLNYMNEH
+760 VHPLELWVLDYLNQH
-775 PEANLNDIKDASKDQ
+775 PEANLNDMKEASKDE

-802 HKNARDVRVRVMLE
+802 HKNARDVRVQVMLE

-873 VNQMHFAEHTP
+873 INQLHFAENTP
-884 YEVRLQN
+884 YEVRLENQN
-891 QHTRGERVMRHE
+891 TQGERVMRHE

-912 ANVVENGT
+912 GNVVQNGT
-920 ARRLKGIFTDDNGA
+920 ARRLKGIFTNDNGA
-934 LLAIGGK
+934 MLAIGGK

-947 RIATQMQGGRKVAT
+947 RIVTQMQQGRKVAT

-984 FVPGSKADDFSFTSA
+984 FVPGSKSDDFSFTSA
-999 LPLQVMKGMMPILEP
+999 LPLQVMKGMMPILAP
-1014 FVKSSKGMCVQQE
+1014 YVKSSKGMCV
-1027 ALLEEE
+1027 LEE

>member
-16 RPPKPEPKAKRKR
+16 RPPQPEPKAKRQR
-29 KSKLKGFLWFLFFVF
+29 KPRSKGRVWFLFF
-44 IVLAAVAS
+44 ILIICVAI
-52 WLIWQE
+52 LIGQE
-58 VQTSK
+58 VKTSYFQSK
-63 YQAKYI
+63 YV
-69 HQYAKTLTYDL
+69 HQYAKTLTYEL
-80 KNAPT
+80 KNQPT
-85 DSIIYPSYGPF
+85 QSIIYPSYGPF

-113 QRNFQVTQQVA
+113 QRNFQVTQQVE
-124 FSPALREYAKLGFF
+124 FSPALQEYAQMGFF
-138 PPYHEKAQSGLML
+138 PPYHEKAQSGLTL

-158 LYEFAYPKRV
+158 LYEFTYPKRV

-190 LWTNEEKLNPVI
+190 LWTTEPKLNPVI

-212 SQIAEMMGMNVST
+212 SQIAEMVGMNVST

-257 SASVRVYQQ
+257 SATVRVYQQ
-266 GEFTE
+266 GEITE

-307 GTDFDTANEL
+307 GTDFDTANQL
-317 LASPHIKGNTEKRA
+317 LASPQIKANAAKRG

-353 GHEDLENLVDS
+353 GHEDLEDLVDS

-374 IDRKLRDAALAQ
+374 IDRPLRDAALAQ

-394 PQKNIHSGADKG
+394 PQRNTQSGSDKG
-406 INSIRIRTAGML
+406 VNSIRIRTAGML

-450 LGNAATAE
+450 LGQAATAE

-470 GQLQNVL
+470 SQLQNVL

-482 YEKTKTANRVRVQT
+482 YEKTATANRVRVQT

-520 VLSTYL
+520 VLATYL

-536 SQKHGIELESIVIEP
+536 SKKHGIELESIEIEP

-575 DAALQ
+575 NAALQ

-602 FKKSEDYKVPT
+602 FKKTEDFKVPT
-613 LYQALQDS
+613 MYEALQNS

-663 VFADREGNTFVTKFY
+663 VFADREGNTFVNKFY
-678 RKYKKVEPTERLEL
+678 RKYKKVAPNERLAL
-692 FFDGQSQAETQLTA
+692 FFDGQTQAEQQLTA
-706 AYRYLLPN
+706 AYRYLQPY
-714 ESVAN
+714 ESIAS

-725 QRLPQKSYTD
+725 QRLPQNNYTD
-735 KRINELYNKYGKDKY
+735 KRIKELYNKYGPEKY

-760 VHPLELWVLNYMNEH
+760 VHPLELWVLDYLNQH
-775 PEANLNDIKDASKDQ
+775 PEANLNDVKEASKDE

-802 HKNARDVRVRVMLE
+802 HKNARDVRVQVMLE

-873 VNQMHFAEHTP
+873 INQLHFAEDTP
-884 YEVRLQN
+884 YEVRLDNQN
-891 QHTRGERVMRHE
+891 SQGERVMRHE

-934 LLAIGGK
+934 MLAIGGK

-947 RIATQMQGGRKVAT
+947 RIVTQMQQGRKVAT

-984 FVPGSKADDFSFTSA
+984 FVPGSKSDDFSFTSA
-999 LPLQVMKGMMPILEP
+999 LPLQVMKGMMPILAP
-1014 FVKSSKGMCVQQE
+1014 YVKSSKGMCVRDE
-1027 ALLEEE
+1027 

>member
-1 MPNSTQEMQFENYRP
+1 MPESIPQMQFENYRP
-16 RPPKPEPKAKRKR
+16 RPPQPERKPKAARKPR
-29 KSKLKGFLWFLFFVF
+29 SKTRVWVLFLMLLLS
-44 IVLAAVAS
+44 IAALVT
-52 WLIWQE
+52 LEIK
-58 VQTSK
+58 TSF

-69 HQYAKTLTYDL
+69 NQYAKKLTYQLEDG
-80 KNAPT
+80 PT
-85 DSIIYPSYGPF
+85 QSIIYPSYGPF

-103 KLPQYIDRLL
+103 KLPSYIDRLL
-113 QRNFQVTQQVA
+113 QRNYQITRQVG
-124 FSPALREYAKLGFF
+124 FSHELQKYAKQGFF
-138 PPYHEKAQSGLML
+138 PPYHEKAQSGLNL
-151 LDCRNTD
+151 LDCRKTD
-158 LYEFAYPKRV
+158 LFDFAYPKRV
-168 YQDDDKIPNEIVNT
+168 YQDNDKIPNEIINT

-190 LWTNEEKLNPVI
+190 LWTDEPKLNPVI
-202 DWPRFIVAGM
+202 DWPRFVVAGM
-212 SQIAEMMGMNVST
+212 SQIAEMMGLNVST

-233 QIEKFRHSSQGL
+233 QIEKFRHSSHGL

-257 SASVRVYQQ
+257 SATVRVYQKS
-266 GEFTE
+266 ESTA
-271 PARKRIIQDYL
+271 PARKRIVQDYL

-307 GTDFDTANEL
+307 GTDFETANHL
-317 LASPHIKGNTEKRA
+317 LMSPQIKANTAKRA

-353 GHEDLENLVDS
+353 GHEDLETLVDS

-374 IDRKLRDAALAQ
+374 IDRTLRDAALAQ
-386 KLQFKVAK
+386 RLHFRVAK
-394 PQKNIHSGADKG
+394 PKRNSQSGADKG
-406 INSIRIRTAGML
+406 VNTVRIRTASML
-418 NVGLYDL
+418 NVSLYDL
-425 DRLDLTVN
+425 DRLDLSVN

-438 DLQQQVSQYLRS
+438 DLQQNVSQYLRS
-450 LGNAATAE
+450 LATAPAAE
-458 KVGLLGERLLEP
+458 KVGLLGQRLLEP
-470 GQLQNVL
+470 NQLANVL

-482 YEKTKTANRVRVQT
+482 YERTPTANRVRVQT

-520 VLSTYL
+520 VMATYL
-526 EIIAEIHDKY
+526 EIIAELHAKY
-536 SQKHGIELESIVIEP
+536 AKKHGIELEAIYIEP

-580 REYSASPNEQFFTGG
+580 REYSASASERFFTGG

-602 FKKSEDYKVPT
+602 FKKTEDSRVPT

-621 INLPFV
+621 VNLPFV

-633 VNYSSS
+633 VNHISSQ
-639 MQNEGNMARLLRN
+639 QNEGNIAQLLRN
-652 DKDPRREEYLR
+652 DKDPRRDEYLR

-678 RKYKKVEPTERLEL
+678 RKYKKIENNQRLEL
-692 FFDGQSQAETQLTA
+692 FFDGMSQSEQQLTA
-706 AYRYLLPN
+706 AYRYLLPDN
-714 ESVAN
+714 TPAE

-725 QRLPQKSYTD
+725 QRLPQINYTG
-735 KRINELYNKYGKDKY
+735 KRLNDLYKKYGPDKY

-760 VHPLELWVLNYMNEH
+760 VHPLELWVLNYMTHH
-775 PEANLNDIKDASKDQ
+775 PAANLNDVKQASLEQ

-802 HKNARDVRVRVMLE
+802 HKNARDVRVQVMLE

-824 QRWARLGYPFESMV
+824 QRWVRLGYPFDSMV

-854 LAELMGII
+854 LAELIGII

-873 VNQMHFAEHTP
+873 INQLHFAADTP
-884 YEVRLQN
+884 YEVVLQN
-891 QHTRGERVMRHE
+891 QQDKAEPVMRRE

-912 ANVVENGT
+912 GNVVQNGT
-920 ARRLKGIFTDDNGA
+920 ARRLRGIFTDEQGQE
-934 LLAIGGK
+934 LPIGGK

-947 RIATQMQGGRKVAT
+947 RIVTQMDQGKKVAT

-968 TFVFYLGDN
+968 TFVFYLGDS

-984 FVPGSKADDFSFTSA
+984 FVPGSKSDDFSFTSA
-999 LPLQVMKGMMPILEP
+999 LPLQVMKGMMPILAP
-1014 FVKSSKGMCVQQE
+1014 YVQSKHSMCAIDQ
-1027 ALLEEE
+1027 

>member
-16 RPPKPEPKAKRKR
+16 RPPQPEPKAKRQR
-29 KSKLKGFLWFLFFVF
+29 KPRSKGRVWFLFF
-44 IVLAAVAS
+44 ILIICVAI
-52 WLIWQE
+52 LIGQE
-58 VQTSK
+58 VKTSYFQSK
-63 YQAKYI
+63 YV
-69 HQYAKTLTYDL
+69 HQYAKTLTYEL
-80 KNAPT
+80 KNQPT
-85 DSIIYPSYGPF
+85 QSIIYPSYGPF

-113 QRNFQVTQQVA
+113 QRNFQVTQQVE
-124 FSPALREYAKLGFF
+124 FSPALQEYAQMGFF
-138 PPYHEKAQSGLML
+138 PPYHEKAQSGLTL

-158 LYEFAYPKRV
+158 LYEFTYPKRV

-190 LWTNEEKLNPVI
+190 LWTTEPKLNPVI

-212 SQIAEMMGMNVST
+212 SQIAEMVGMNVST

-257 SASVRVYQQ
+257 SATVRVYQQ
-266 GEFTE
+266 GEITE

-307 GTDFDTANEL
+307 GTDFDTANQL
-317 LASPHIKGNTEKRA
+317 LTSPQIKANAAKRG

-353 GHEDLENLVDS
+353 GHEDLEDLVDS

-374 IDRKLRDAALAQ
+374 IDRPLRDAALAQ

-394 PQKNIHSGADKG
+394 PQRNTQSGSDKG
-406 INSIRIRTAGML
+406 VNSIRIRTAGML

-450 LGNAATAE
+450 LGQAATAE

-470 GQLQNVL
+470 SQLQNVL

-482 YEKTKTANRVRVQT
+482 YEKTATANRVRVQT

-520 VLSTYL
+520 VLATYL

-536 SQKHGIELESIVIEP
+536 SKKHGIELESIEIEP

-575 DAALQ
+575 NAALQ

-602 FKKSEDYKVPT
+602 FKKTEDFKVPT
-613 LYQALQDS
+613 MYEALQNS

-663 VFADREGNTFVTKFY
+663 VFADREGNTFVNKFY
-678 RKYKKVEPTERLEL
+678 RKYKKVAPNERLAL
-692 FFDGQSQAETQLTA
+692 FFDGQTQAEQQLTA
-706 AYRYLLPN
+706 AYRYLQPY
-714 ESVAN
+714 ESIAS

-725 QRLPQKSYTD
+725 QRLPQNNYTD
-735 KRINELYNKYGKDKY
+735 KRIKELYNKYGPEKY

-760 VHPLELWVLNYMNEH
+760 VHPLELWVLDYLNQH
-775 PEANLNDIKDASKDQ
+775 PEANLNDVKEASKDE

-802 HKNARDVRVRVMLE
+802 HKNARDVRVQVMLE

-873 VNQMHFAEHTP
+873 INQLHFAEDTP
-884 YEVRLQN
+884 YEVRLDNQN
-891 QHTRGERVMRHE
+891 SQGERVMRHE

-934 LLAIGGK
+934 MLAIGGK

-947 RIATQMQGGRKVAT
+947 RIVTQMQQGRKVAT

-984 FVPGSKADDFSFTSA
+984 FVPGSKSDDFSFTSA
-999 LPLQVMKGMMPILEP
+999 LPLQVMKGMMPILAP
-1014 FVKSSKGMCVQQE
+1014 YVKSSKGMCVQDE
-1027 ALLEEE
+1027 